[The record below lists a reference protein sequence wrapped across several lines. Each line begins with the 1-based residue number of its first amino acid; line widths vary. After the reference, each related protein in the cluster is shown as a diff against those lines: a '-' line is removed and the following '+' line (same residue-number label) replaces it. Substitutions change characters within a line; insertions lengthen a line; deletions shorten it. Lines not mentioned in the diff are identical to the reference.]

1 MTFGIHHLLQHHK
14 KTVFFNDGVSVDCVL
29 RMPSASD
36 GYPLKGFTSFIGLT
50 ITESGTGVF
59 ADSFELTLNAD
70 DVFNYTEEIPARGW
84 GISVALPQFNNEI
97 FNFTI
102 EDVAADRT
110 LGMYLLKC
118 SSNKKSSN
126 QQQIFRRNGGI

>member
-1 MTFGIHHLLQHHK
+1 MIFGLHQLLQHHK
-14 KTVFFNDGVSVDCVL
+14 KTVFFNDKVCVDCVL
-29 RMPSASD
+29 KMPSASG

-59 ADSFELTLNAD
+59 ADSFELTLNTD
-70 DVFNYTEEIPARGW
+70 DVFYYTEELPARGW

-102 EDVAADRT
+102 EDVATDRT
-110 LGMYLLKC
+110 LGMYLIKC
-118 SSNKKSSN
+118 SSNKKNSS
-126 QQQIFRRNGGI
+126 QQLIRRNGGI